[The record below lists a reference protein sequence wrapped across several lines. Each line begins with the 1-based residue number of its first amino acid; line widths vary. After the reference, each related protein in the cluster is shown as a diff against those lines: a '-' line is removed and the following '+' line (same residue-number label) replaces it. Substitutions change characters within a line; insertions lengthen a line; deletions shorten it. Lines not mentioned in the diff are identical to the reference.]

1 MTLNITKCKERYVK
15 CTMDEVFFLTIV
27 EVKYIIT
34 IFTVNFT
41 SRDESKK
48 IKRKCVQKTSALFI
62 CMCVFFFVRQIRNF
76 SGILFR
82 ISCSEYNKTERKN
95 NKIASVL
102 LIFIFLLELYFAIF

>member
-41 SRDESKK
+41 SRDESEKV
-48 IKRKCVQKTSALFI
+48 KRKCVQKTSALFI

>member
-1 MTLNITKCKERYVK
+1 MTLNITKCKGRYVK

-48 IKRKCVQKTSALFI
+48 MKRKCVEKTFALFI
-62 CMCVFFFVRQIRNF
+62 CMCVFFFLRQIKYF
-76 SGILFR
+76 SGIPLR
-82 ISCSEYNKTERKN
+82 ISCSEYNKTEK
-95 NKIASVL
+95 KKQ
-102 LIFIFLLELYFAIF
+102 

>member
-1 MTLNITKCKERYVK
+1 MTLNITKCKGRYVK

-48 IKRKCVQKTSALFI
+48 MKHKCVQKTSP
-62 CMCVFFFVRQIRNF
+62 
-76 SGILFR
+76 
-82 ISCSEYNKTERKN
+82 Y
-95 NKIASVL
+95 
-102 LIFIFLLELYFAIF
+102 LYVYVYSSL